1 VDIVDSYEYQSLAD
15 DPIVNELLTKY
26 ADKLAIASK
35 YLGTTTSY
43 KSSNVLRQK
52 IADLYYQ
59 YGVEKWG
66 DEYDIVLGGGFLS
79 VRSPYD
85 ISAGPIYY
93 GDILNI
99 FPFDNDIVLCKISG
113 YNLKK
118 RFFET
123 TNSNYFI
130 SYGEYG
136 ASIKNSINTS
146 ATYYIVVD
154 TYSLD
159 YAANGLTYVDTLEV
173 GKYARDLLA
182 EYVMAGGFGA
192 GIGSGDVGGTDTPSY
207 TITPIKTVLDKLD
220 TLDYN
225 VSTEAYYIKGTIVSF
240 ASTKY
245 GNCTIRDENGDEIYV
260 YGLYDGSG
268 NRYEYMSNKPTV
280 GDTVILYATAKYYRK
295 DSTST
300 PMKELCEAT
309 VVQIIGK

>member
-1 VDIVDSYEYQSLAD
+1 VTYETPFLQ
-15 DPIVNELLTKY
+15 
-26 ADKLAIASK
+26 
-35 YLGTTTSY
+35 
-43 KSSNVLRQK
+43 NV
-52 IADLYYQ
+52 
-59 YGVEKWG
+59 
-66 DEYDIVLGGGFLS
+66 
-79 VRSPYD
+79 
-85 ISAGPIYY
+85 
-93 GDILNI
+93 
-99 FPFDNDIVLCKISG
+99 CKISG

-192 GIGSGDVGGTDTPSY
+192 GIGSGDVGGTDTPPY

-280 GDTVILYATAKYYRK
+280 GDTVILYSTAKYYRK

>member
-1 VDIVDSYEYQSLAD
+1 VD
-15 DPIVNELLTKY
+15 ELLEKY
-26 ADKLAIASK
+26 AEQLEIASK
-35 YLGTTTSY
+35 YLGTSTSY
-43 KSSNVLRQK
+43 RSSYYLRQK

-113 YNLKK
+113 YNLKR
-118 RFFET
+118 RFFES

-136 ASIKNSINTS
+136 ASVKNSINTS
-146 ATYYIVVD
+146 ATYYVVVD

-159 YAANGLTYVDTLEV
+159 YAYNGLTYVDTLEP

-182 EYVMAGGFGA
+182 EYVEAGGFGSGA
-192 GIGSGDVGGTDTPSY
+192 SSGGETGGSGETGGGSGEAPTY
-207 TITPIKTVLDKLD
+207 TITPIKTILDKLD
-220 TLDYN
+220 GMSYN
-225 VSTEAYYIKGTIVSF
+225 VSTEAYYVKGTIVSF
-240 ASTKY
+240 SSTKY

-268 NRYEYMSNKPTV
+268 NRYDYMSNKPAV
-280 GDTVILYATAKYYRK
+280 GDTVILYATAKYYQQS
-295 DSTST
+295 STST
-300 PMKELCEAT
+300 PMKELFEAT
-309 VVQIIGK
+309 VVQIINN